1 MVLYATVIY
10 YLTLPGSALGENI
23 FQLILL
29 NLSQNAFPHLDIAVL
44 IRWNPQ
50 ISKKIKKND

>member
-10 YLTLPGSALGENI
+10 YLTLPGSALCENI

-29 NLSQNAFPHLDIAVL
+29 NPSQNAFPHLDIAVL

-50 ISKKIKKND
+50 ILKKI